1 MALIKKITSSS
12 ARRRLIGQSLVD
24 SSNNRNGGSLNRN
37 EFLFFFQFRQKDSE
51 ALKKMVRLETTSD
64 WSSVWI
70 ASANHSSFLT
80 SSVDSSNN
88 NPETVDHW
96 IAMIFSTNVAK
107 KTVNTPKKM
116 VGLETTSDWSSVW
129 IASANHSSFFF
140 FTEFGLVEGFLLFF
154 LVAAGFSGCFVCFFW
169 FIFYFYFLIFTLEGP
184 AVVLW
189 LRPMAAR
196 PKQPGES

>member
-37 EFLFFFQFRQKDSE
+37 EFLFFFNFAKKTVKPS
-51 ALKKMVRLETTSD
+51 KKMVRLETTSD

-107 KTVNTPKKM
+107 KTVNTPKKNGRIRDDIWL
-116 VGLETTSDWSSVW
+116 VLGLDCLGQSQLVFFFLPSSGWSKV
-129 IASANHSSFFF
+129 FFF
-140 FTEFGLVEGFLLFF
+140 FFWWLLVFLA
-154 LVAAGFSGCFVCFFW
+154 VFFW

>member
-140 FTEFGLVEGFLLFF
+140 FYRVRVGRRFSSFFFWWLLVFLA
-154 LVAAGFSGCFVCFFW
+154 VFFW